1 MAAEL
6 KHDRWSVSEDDFAVK
21 VMVPDLKGFFKRLP
35 VIGSGP
41 KARSLV
47 IEPGTRALVIEDG
60 FLVGEVPPGEYT
72 LESFTERL
80 QFWKKKQTTIF
91 LVRCEDVPVQS
102 YGHNIPCMDGICF
115 DASYRWTVQISDILQ
130 FVHNLMGARE
140 SVSVQELES
149 LLEPIVGQT
158 LYSAIGQNSYEGMA
172 DVEIVARLSDA
183 MRSRVDV
190 KFQRYGLD
198 FIDLQSADLTCDDG
212 GFAERKGEMWLQARE
227 TQLQQAASAV
237 ENDQL
242 SAKLDD
248 IRSKV
253 PLRKNL
259 REAVSGDR
267 LNKIH
272 SKEDFRKAL
281 EEIDKDRLLRKEER
295 EALVAAYEERKDDRE
310 QLREH
315 LIATMDIHRE
325 QELDELRVDMD
336 YAVRSKS
343 LEKEIDLTRLSQT
356 KDAEEWRHELQQEKE
371 EAEHRRGQK
380 HASVK
385 ARWERIREARQQKR
399 DDSWEAILHDQKIE
413 EVRGDLDVAKADRA
427 RKVALIQAELN
438 NRLEAEKLEAQKRQ
452 QEWELDVQDRKSTSQ
467 MDKLQRVQE
476 MNAQFAERQQRMQME
491 MENLKADSSSKRE
504 LDRID
509 AMSNLSTEALVATA
523 GTENA
528 ALLADLKKHEATQ
541 DAAKVQAS
549 ANPAAELNEERL
561 RMYEKMN
568 ETERAKADAV
578 AEAYKLA
585 MQSQQGNVNQMIG
598 GLAQAATPAV
608 PAPAPAGFPPPM
620 APAAAPPPMPAAEAW
635 HVSLNGQQS
644 PALQLAQVQQYIQSG
659 QVTAATSVWKT
670 GMASWMP
677 AGQVPEL
684 AGWLGGGPSAPPSM
698 PSGPPGP
705 PPA

>member
-6 KHDRWSVSEDDFAVK
+6 KHDRWSVSEDDFAVR
-21 VMVPDLKGFFKRLP
+21 VIVPDLKGFFKNLP
-35 VIGSGP
+35 LIGSGP

-47 IEPGTRALVIEDG
+47 IEPGTRALVVEDG

-72 LESFTERL
+72 LESFIERL

-102 YGHNIPCMDGICF
+102 YGHNIPCLDGVCF

-130 FVHNLMGARE
+130 FMHNLMGARE
-140 SVSVQELES
+140 SVSIQELES
-149 LLEPIVGQT
+149 LLEPIVGQA
-158 LYSAIGQNSYEGMA
+158 LYSAIGQNSYEGISDA
-172 DVEIVARLSDA
+172 QLVSSLSDA

-198 FIDLQSADLTCDDG
+198 FVDLQAADLTCDDG
-212 GFAERKGEMWLQARE
+212 GFMERKGEMWLQARE
-227 TQLQQAASAV
+227 IQLQRAASAV

-248 IRSKV
+248 IRKKV
-253 PLRKNL
+253 PLRKGL
-259 REAVSGDR
+259 REAVSEDR
-267 LNKIH
+267 LNKVH

-281 EEIDKDRLLRKEER
+281 EEVDKDRLLRKEER
-295 EALVAAYEERKDDRE
+295 EGLVAAYEERKEDRE

-325 QELDELRVDMD
+325 QELDELRVEMD

-343 LEKEIDLTRLSQT
+343 LEKEIELTRLSQT
-356 KDAEEWRHELQQEKE
+356 KDAEEWRHELQREKE

-380 HASVK
+380 HAAVK

-399 DDSWEAILHDQKIE
+399 DDSWDAILHDQKME
-413 EVRGDLDVAKADRA
+413 EVRADLDVAKADRE
-427 RKVALIQAELN
+427 RKVALIQAELTG
-438 NRLEAEKLEAQKRQ
+438 RLEAEKLEVQKRQ
-452 QEWELDVQDRKSTSQ
+452 QEWELDVQDRKSVSQ
-467 MDKLQRVQE
+467 LDKLQRVQE

-491 MENLKADSSSKRE
+491 METLKADSASKRE
-504 LDRID
+504 LDRIN
-509 AMSNLSTEALVATA
+509 AMGNLSTEALVATA

-541 DAAKVQAS
+541 EAAKAQAA

-578 AEAYKLA
+578 AEAYKMA
-585 MQSQQGNVNQMIG
+585 MQSQQGNVQQMIG
-598 GLAQAATPAV
+598 GLAQATTPA
-608 PAPAPAGFPPPM
+608 APGFPPPM
-620 APAAAPPPMPAAEAW
+620 TPAAAPPPMPAAETW

-659 QVTAATSVWKT
+659 QVTATSMVWRT
-670 GMASWMP
+670 GMPAWAQ

-684 AGWLGGGPSAPPSM
+684 AGMFGAPPSAPPPM
-698 PSGPPGP
+698 PGGPPGP
-705 PPA
+705 PPT

>member
-21 VMVPDLKGFFKRLP
+21 VMVPDLKGFFNRLP

-72 LESFTERL
+72 LESFIERL

-91 LVRCEDVPVQS
+91 LVRMEEVPVHS
-102 YGHNIPCMDGICF
+102 YSHNMPCLDGICF
-115 DASYRWTVQISDILQ
+115 DAAYRWTVQISDILQ
-130 FVHNLMGARE
+130 FMYNLMGARE
-140 SVSVQELES
+140 SVTVEELEE
-149 LLEPIVGQT
+149 LLLPIVGQAV
-158 LYSAIGQNSYEGMA
+158 YSTIGQCSFDDVRSPEFVTRLA
-172 DVEIVARLSDA
+172 DGI
-183 MRSRVDV
+183 RSRVDV
-190 KFQRYGLD
+190 RLQRYGLD
-198 FIDLQSADLTCDDG
+198 FIDLQAADLTCDDG

-295 EALVAAYEERKDDRE
+295 EALVAAYEERKEDRE

-315 LIATMDIHRE
+315 LLATMDIHRE

-336 YAVRSKS
+336 HTVQMKS
-343 LEKEIDLTRLSQT
+343 LAKELDLTRLTQS
-356 KDAEEWRHELQQEKE
+356 KDAESWRHELTREQE
-371 EAEHRRGQK
+371 EATHRRQQK
-380 HASVK
+380 HESVK
-385 ARWERIREARQQKR
+385 ARWERAREAQQQKR
-399 DDSWEAILHDQKIE
+399 EDSWDAVLHDQKME
-413 EVRGDLDVAKADRA
+413 EVRADLEVAKANRV
-427 RKVALIQAELN
+427 RQVALIQSELN
-438 NRLEAEKLEAQKRQ
+438 SRLESEKLEFQKRQ
-452 QEWELDVQDRKSTSQ
+452 QEWELEFQEKKSTGQ

-491 MENLKADSSSKRE
+491 MENLKADSSSKRD
-504 LDRID
+504 LDRIN
-509 AMSNLSTEALVATA
+509 AMGSLSTEVLVATA
-523 GTENA
+523 GAENA

-541 DAAKVQAS
+541 DAAKAQAS

-585 MQSQQGNVNQMIG
+585 MQSQQANVNQMIG
-598 GLAQAATPAV
+598 GLAEAATPPSPTAGVFPPPLQAATDW
-608 PAPAPAGFPPPM
+608 F
-620 APAAAPPPMPAAEAW
+620 
-635 HVSLNGQQS
+635 VSLNGQQS
-644 PALQLAQVQQYIQSG
+644 PALQLAQVQRYVQGG
-659 QVTAATSVWKT
+659 QVDASTMVWKT
-670 GMASWMP
+670 GLANWTP
-677 AGQVPEL
+677 AGQLPEL
-684 AGWLGGGPSAPPSM
+684 ASYFSGGPTM
-698 PSGPPGP
+698 PSPSSPPGP
-705 PPA
+705 PPS